1 MMPRAVLPWM
11 IVLALAST
19 LRAQTPVP
27 SPPAAAEAIEPDR
40 PDVTNG
46 AHIVHTGQVQL
57 ELGGILTR
65 AGAREHNFGSPIT
78 ARIGVAK
85 WIEARIATDGLL
97 SLADGQ
103 SRATGFGNVQLAAK
117 LRLWADPD
125 GEALLSILPGVNL
138 PTANAE
144 KGLGSGD
151 ADYSAAL
158 LTGVDLGRRGHLDV
172 NYGFGA
178 IGGGAGRPHFTQ
190 HLASASANLTIDKW
204 SPYVELYAFSKL
216 APDAG
221 AVTAVDAG
229 AIYTLN
235 PRMAVDAGLQ
245 FGISE
250 AAPGFAAFAGFSF
263 SVGHSRDKGSRTVV
277 TSAFPRVR
285 GQD

>member
-1 MMPRAVLPWM
+1 MMARAVLPWM

-19 LRAQTPVP
+19 LRAQTP
-27 SPPAAAEAIEPDR
+27 EPDR

-125 GEALLSILPGVNL
+125 GEALLSILPGVTL

-190 HLASASANLTIDKW
+190 HLASASANLTIDNSAT
-204 SPYVELYAFSKL
+204 SPYSQQVGLVWFALGAALALGYATFVYRSFRGRTR
-216 APDAG
+216 AEPDEHA
-221 AVTAVDAG
+221 
-229 AIYTLN
+229 Y
-235 PRMAVDAGLQ
+235 
-245 FGISE
+245 
-250 AAPGFAAFAGFSF
+250 
-263 SVGHSRDKGSRTVV
+263 
-277 TSAFPRVR
+277 
-285 GQD
+285 